1 MSDKEDLRVKID
13 RLEKVLVSDQRMTSK
28 EKNELKKVLSDCK
41 NYLASSSSEK
51 NGISKTEK
59 FYELI
64 FENSPVGIVHFDED
78 GIVTEC
84 NPAFIK
90 IIGSDRDSLIGLD
103 MKILPD
109 KRVAEIVKKSIR
121 GEKGEF
127 EGLYSSVTSNKIT
140 PVRAFTAPMISE
152 KKGRKHGGII
162 IVEDITESHYAR
174 KKLEESE
181 LRYRSLFEN
190 DHSIMLVI
198 DPEDGAI
205 VKSNEAAEK
214 FYGWKMSVLEQMN
227 INDINT
233 LSYEQIKKDM
243 DNARKAKRNVFHF
256 MHRLADGAVKNVDVY
271 SGKTV
276 IDGKELLLS
285 IIHDVSERH
294 QARRDRKKFKLGID
308 RSPNPV
314 FITDVDG
321 NIEYVN
327 PAFEELYGYSL
338 EETVGKNPRILKSGL
353 ADNSFYK
360 EFWNTILAGNVA
372 KGELVNR
379 TKSDELV
386 NISYSSN
393 PIINDDGEVLG
404 FIAIQDDITERKK
417 MEQKIRQELKEKEIL
432 LTEIHHRVKNNLATI
447 SSMIFLQA
455 VNEND
460 EQLAG
465 KLNDSGLRIKA
476 IANIH
481 EHLYKSKSFSKVDL
495 PASILSLI
503 KSIVSSLGTETDITV
518 KNDSEKVKLSI
529 NLAIN
534 CSILINEVVSNI
546 VKHAFRNKKTGLISL
561 QIEEKNDALFIS
573 ISDDGHPFPEDFS
586 LDKDGKLGYTL
597 INIMIDKIGGE
608 YSVTNEEGINT
619 FVFKCRKTNADQE
632 LTSKEV
638 SKLTM

>member
-1 MSDKEDLRVKID
+1 MSGKKDLRVKID
-13 RLEKVLVSDQRMTSK
+13 KIEKVLGSDQRMTSK
-28 EKNELKKVLSDCK
+28 EKNELKQVLSDCK

-64 FENSPVGIVHFDED
+64 FENSPIGIVHFDED

-90 IIGSDRDSLIGLD
+90 IIGSDRKSLIGLD
-103 MKILPD
+103 MKKLPD

-140 PVRAFTAPMISE
+140 PVRAFTAPIISE
-152 KKGRKHGGII
+152 KKDRKSGGII
-162 IVEDITESHYAR
+162 IVEDITESHNTR

-181 LRYRSLFEN
+181 LRYRRLFEN

-198 DPEDGAI
+198 DPDDGSIIKAN
-205 VKSNEAAEK
+205 KAAEK

-233 LSYEQIKKDM
+233 LSYEQIKKEM

-256 MHRLADGAVKNVDVY
+256 KHRLADGSVKNVDVY

-276 IDGKELLLS
+276 TDGKGQLLS
-285 IIHDVSERH
+285 IIYDVSERH

-327 PAFEELYGYSL
+327 PAFEEVYGYSS
-338 EETVGKNPRILKSGL
+338 EETIGKNPRILKSGI

-393 PIINDDGEVLG
+393 PIVNDDGEVLG
-404 FIAIQDDITERKK
+404 FIAIQDDITVRKK

-481 EHLYKSKSFSKVDL
+481 EQLYKSNSFSEVDF

-518 KNDSEKVKLSI
+518 KNSSDKVNLSI

-534 CSILINEVVSNI
+534 CSILVNEVVSNI
-546 VKHAFRNKKTGLISL
+546 VKHSFRNKKTGLISL
-561 QIEEKNDALFIS
+561 QVEEKNDALSIS

-586 LDKDGKLGYTL
+586 LDEDGKLGYTL

-608 YSVTNEEGINT
+608 YSVANENGINT